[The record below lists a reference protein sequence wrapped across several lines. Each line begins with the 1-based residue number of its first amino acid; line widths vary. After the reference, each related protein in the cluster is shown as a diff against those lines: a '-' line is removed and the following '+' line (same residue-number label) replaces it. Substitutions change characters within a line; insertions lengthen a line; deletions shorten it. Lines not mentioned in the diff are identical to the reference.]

1 MRLVLTSVSQNIPGT
16 TCISRN
22 TLQQLVLTKVLTEDV
37 QP

>member
-16 TCISRN
+16 ISRN
-22 TLQQLVLTKVLTEDV
+22 TLQQLVLTKVITEDV